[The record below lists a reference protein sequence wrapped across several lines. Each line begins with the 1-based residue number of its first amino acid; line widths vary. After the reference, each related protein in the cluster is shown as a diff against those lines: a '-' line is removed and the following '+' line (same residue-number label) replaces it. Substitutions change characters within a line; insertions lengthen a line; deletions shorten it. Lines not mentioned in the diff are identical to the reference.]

1 MANPTITNVDLGSV
15 ILSDEVH
22 KDELLTFAGAGTEVE
37 GTILARQEVAEAIVA
52 AAGSNTGNGTAT
64 LAAVV
69 TGPVVPLV
77 GAYNLECVTAVTHGG
92 VFKLVDPNGAIV
104 ANSLA
109 MTASTGAAT
118 VLTAAGMTVTLTD
131 GSTDFAVGDEFS
143 LTVASGSGKSVPF
156 EKDGVGGAQVP
167 KRVLTYDVT
176 AAGAGDVAI
185 RSMVSGMVRLE
196 RLVIDSDGDAS
207 NVDKAVVDQ
216 LRDYAIIPK
225 GVQELSELDN
235 Q

>member
-52 AAGSNTGNGTAT
+52 AADGGNTGNGTAT

-77 GAYNLECVTAVTHGG
+77 GAYNLECVEAVTNGG
-92 VFKLVDPNGAIV
+92 VFKLEDPNGMLV
-104 ANSLA
+104 AEKLTLTVGAGAVSLF
-109 MTASTGAAT
+109 S
-118 VLTAAGMTVTLTD
+118 VAGMTFTVTD
-131 GSTDFAVGDEFS
+131 GSTDFAVADKFS
-143 LTVASGSGKSVPF
+143 LTVAADGKMVPF
-156 EKDGVGGAQVP
+156 AVAGVGGAQVP
-167 KRVLTYDVT
+167 EAILTYDVT
-176 AAGAGDVAI
+176 AAGAGDETI
-185 RSMVSGMVRLE
+185 RAMISGKVRRQ
-196 RLVIDSDGDAS
+196 RLVIKGSAAGVGITTAIQDA
-207 NVDKAVVDQ
+207 
-216 LRDYAIIPK
+216 LRDFTIV
-225 GVQELSELDN
+225 GVEVQELNVLDN

>member
-131 GSTDFAVGDEFS
+131 GSTDFAVGDKFS
-143 LTVASGSGKSVPF
+143 LTVAADGKMVPF
-156 EKDGVGGAQVP
+156 AVAGVGGAQVP
-167 KRVLTYDVT
+167 KAVLTYDVT
-176 AAGAGDVAI
+176 AAGAGDETI
-185 RSMVSGMVRLE
+185 RAMISGKVKRQ
-196 RLVIDSDGDAS
+196 RLVIKGSAAGVGITTAIQDA
-207 NVDKAVVDQ
+207 
-216 LRDYAIIPK
+216 LRDFTIV
-225 GVQELSELDN
+225 GVEVQELNVLDN